1 MSQRSP
7 ETVSG
12 SRSQSPTFEG
22 ESNNET
28 NRSTSQ
34 AAPSLLLPSLHDSV
48 DQSVSAAGPH
58 ASQFSIASY
67 YYDPSQWESEHKSR
81 DSSAQRTNR
90 YPFSTSA
97 RGRTPSRVTS
107 RQINTSG
114 STSNYPSQH
123 DGDDDPDRPFSN
135 WTAGLDFDHSFGL
148 EDEGA
153 LLTSKGMLQD
163 SPAAFTSQRKLTSG
177 GSQFPS
183 DFQDDNMLS
192 AGPSRHPFGGRHVR
206 DFSSTTEGDVGVHPY
221 EKLDN
226 EDDQAMFTD
235 LPLDHDHLGPKPED
249 SVSYLGINS
258 SRNSSFIQMG
268 TEVPQQSASEVAALT
283 AHKAPSGKVR
293 QLEGHSE
300 NRVSQQVE
308 TGPRRLDR
316 FFGDEEQ
323 SIPRRTESPTSL
335 EELGDAEMNGM
346 RDTHRSSAD
355 MYSRM
360 GISSR
365 SGEGNGIDRAKQGLT
380 RVGKSIRRL
389 SRRVINLDG
398 EDRPNTEGVI
408 RLPDH
413 QEIDE
418 SSSDDEE
425 GVYAIEEV
433 QNLPSK
439 SNLELRGKSLGIFGP
454 ENPFRRSLAIL
465 MLQWWVEPIILMM
478 IMFNV
483 ILLVIQS
490 SQNVFKYP
498 RLPGY
503 FDYWTDYA
511 LLAVFVVYTIELVAR
526 IIVSGLIINPPA
538 AYEAPQEQ
546 RGHENIV
553 VTPPAIETPFSQHIR
568 AKASRSNTLDTFA
581 AMAGTIKVR
590 ATEAVRPHNHL
601 GQLNQHG
608 KPPLSPNRAHAP
620 RTVTS
625 DILANDTAFTSH
637 HTDNSHADSGTK
649 SEFDRRQPSSA
660 ASSSA
665 QWRERTFTFL
675 QKSKLAPFAEAIS
688 KQRAQAAHYAF
699 LRHSW
704 NRVDM
709 IAVVAFWATFFLAIA
724 REEITPS
731 HHIFVFRALSVLRC
745 ARLLTVTRGTSVILR
760 SLKTAGPLLVNVS
773 FFTLFSMLLFSIIG
787 VQSFE
792 GNYRRS
798 CVWVGDLQTDPNAPR
813 GQNYTTQQICG
824 GHRDALTGA
833 KTRAIDANG
842 RPLPI
847 SIKGFICPAGQL
859 CIESDENPENNTESF
874 DNILFALLQVI
885 IVISSNGWS
894 TIMYNM
900 MDADYYASCL
910 YFIIGLIIMNFWMA
924 NLFVAV
930 ITNTFATIS
939 AETKQSAFAAEG
951 IEPAKPVE
959 AEVETAAAQRRK
971 RVANVFKRF
980 WGHTKWFWLALIVA
994 DLGVQASQASYH
1006 ETSSNHRLSLAEL
1019 YLTIAFDFEIL
1030 VRFLSYLLDNDWR
1043 SFFAVKRNRFD
1054 LFLAIVTT
1062 IIQIPAIKNSSVFPW
1077 LTVFQLAR
1085 FYRVIIAVPR
1095 MEALLFRVFG
1105 SLSGLFNMILFLLL
1119 MVGLASLLAAQ
1130 LFRGDIPEESE
1141 GQTNEINFKQMWNS
1155 FLGMYQ
1161 IFSSE
1166 NWTTP
1171 LYSALTSE
1179 GQYKQAVIAGI
1190 FICGWFLFANFIVLQ
1205 MFIAVIAEN
1214 FGIAESQK
1222 RAQQLEV
1229 YLRNLEKPK
1238 TALFVRILHRL
1249 SPYRWLREHNA
1260 AKMGEKLPEDHPET
1274 RLQAERAL
1282 DRIDE
1287 KFQNRRSIRNFVSP
1301 TKAQGIFNLI
1311 RRIARLDRPEEQMPL
1326 DTLRA
1331 RQIRQSFSGASM
1343 LNDRRQ
1349 MSMYD
1354 SAAVAGFAATH
1365 AAVAASSEPSAFFS
1379 PSDKMQS
1386 DPQET
1391 ARLFARDRQLRR
1403 MRSDLGLLIEEP
1415 PNQAEV
1421 NALHENRWKDD
1432 PRIAQARLINTHPS
1446 YEKSLWLFSNTNRFR
1461 RICQSIVPCSHGE
1474 RLFGRRTSPF
1484 RLRVYQLAIFATIA
1498 ASVIIAG
1505 VATPAYRR
1513 QWYQGHGL
1521 RRDSWFSLTEVTLS
1535 LIFIIEFFVKVI
1547 ADGFAFTPNA
1557 YLLSP
1562 WNALDLFVLLT
1573 LLINVTTELAVI
1585 GGVSRFTRA
1594 LKSFRALRLIN
1605 LSDLMRRTFS
1615 ALVAV
1620 GGRFIDAS
1628 VLAILYIVPF
1638 AIWGQNLFSG
1648 LLYSCTDD
1656 SAGIINKAS
1665 CIGEYGT
1672 SPANWTFLAPRVWQ
1686 NPTVGSVYSFDDF
1699 RSSLLI
1705 LFEIVSLEGWTN
1717 VMATAM
1723 SVAGFNQQLQ
1733 TDQRQINALFF
1744 VIYNLIGAV
1753 FVLTLFVAVIIESFQ
1768 TFSGAAYLTTA
1779 QRQWID
1785 LKRLIS
1791 RQRPSK
1797 RPKVR
1802 PVDKVRSWCYD
1813 RAVHKHGWWS
1823 RSMTVLYLV
1832 SLITLATE
1840 MYNDSVGREQVRDII
1855 YISLA
1860 SIFAIDIAVRLLGLG
1875 WRSYRQDMWNL
1886 FDLIVVLGLFTTSIP
1901 LLSPNKNNSANV
1913 QLQKFF
1919 LVAVA
1924 FKLVQKN
1931 NALNQLFKTAVS
1943 SLSSIAS
1950 LFLLWITFFLVWG
1963 IMLVEVFGLTKWN
1976 INETYNKN
1984 FSTLLGTLVFL
1995 AMMSTG
2001 EGWNSYM
2008 HDYTISEPYCTS
2020 SSNYLNTDC
2029 GSEGWAYFLFVGW
2042 NVISMYIFLNMFTAT
2057 VVENF
2062 SYVFQLGGKPTL
2074 SREQVRNFKK
2084 AWAEF
2089 DTTRSGV
2096 LRKEQFVPFFNRLDG
2111 SLQVRVYPPQATIKA
2126 LKDKALT
2133 TKAGRPRSFDA
2144 SSRGSR
2150 SPTTRHNA
2158 AAKLLS
2164 PLVSNVH
2171 KADKDEHK
2179 ENFIW
2184 PPFPNE
2190 LIVDDINVT
2199 ALKRQLGKL
2208 DHEEIKRRKERFERL
2223 YHEACLLHD
2232 QKQNRD
2238 KGGVSFT
2245 DMLLLLAHY
2254 KLVDDEQ
2261 ALSLDELVE
2270 RRDLMQLV
2278 EDRIET
2284 ERIRGILRQIWLRR
2298 RFLAI
2303 REAKERLSTDRSYA
2317 SLQNIPGS
2325 PTTQDIPSINIQDSS
2340 LEPIEENDED
2350 MDQKARQRPALRL
2363 DLGSLDE
2370 AVSSRGRL
2378 HNQFDDDTP
2387 SPGKTKTLRQHGTGG
2402 QPSILLT
2409 TSGDEDSDGS
2419 DSLKGYSNDGLSPRS
2434 AASKSYL
2441 NELPLGETSAN
2452 QLSPSPS
2459 LQELEKQ
2466 ASPIIQEIDTSA
2478 WGSVARRLSTDNL
2491 SNERA
2496 RRGEGSSTGAGSS
2509 SSSHSGPFS
2518 RLNPFKS
2525 RKKSNADQQAP
2536 EGLTKEQFQQNEIRP
2551 IASNASFGSHDT
2563 KATNE
2568 MRESDHSSTASISLR
2583 SIQGPSNPSQKPSHR
2598 EGDWI

>member
-1 MSQRSP
+1 MPRRSSINGSPPKSTADSQ
-7 ETVSG
+7 
-12 SRSQSPTFEG
+12 EG
-22 ESNNET
+22 PDNRT
-28 NRSTSQ
+28 TRSTSQ
-34 AAPSLLLPSLHDSV
+34 AVPSLLLPSLHNSV
-48 DQSVSAAGPH
+48 DQSVSTAGPH

-67 YYDPSQWESEHKSR
+67 YFDPAQWGSDSQ
-81 DSSAQRTNR
+81 DSPAARHASR
-90 YPFSTSA
+90 YPPSLSV
-97 RGRTPSRVTS
+97 RESPPRVRTAQT
-107 RQINTSG
+107 NTA

-123 DGDDDPDRPFSN
+123 DGDDAAERPFSN
-135 WTAGLDFDHSFGL
+135 WAAGLDYDHSFGL
-148 EDEGA
+148 EDEGE
-153 LLTSKGMLQD
+153 LLTSKGTLEDSMLASQQKPATGN
-163 SPAAFTSQRKLTSG
+163 SPLRYGLK
-177 GSQFPS
+177 
-183 DFQDDNMLS
+183 DDHTIS
-192 AGPSRHPFGGRHVR
+192 AGPSQNFFGGRHGR
-206 DFSSTTEGDVGVHPY
+206 DFSSATEGDVGVHPY
-221 EKLDN
+221 IQVDN
-226 EDDQAMFTD
+226 KDNQGSFTD
-235 LPLDHDHLGPKPED
+235 LPLDHEHLGPKPDD
-249 SVSYLGINS
+249 SVSYLGATS
-258 SRNSSFIQMG
+258 SRNSSFIQMN
-268 TEVPQQSASEVAALT
+268 TEVPHQSASEVAALT
-283 AHKAPSGKVR
+283 SYKAPSGKIR
-293 QLEGHSE
+293 QTEGYSDDRSGE
-300 NRVSQQVE
+300 RTDME
-308 TGPRRLDR
+308 PRRIDQ
-316 FFGDEEQ
+316 FFGDEEEGVQ
-323 SIPRRTESPTSL
+323 RRVESPSSL
-335 EELGDAEMNGM
+335 EELGDMNTT

-355 MYSRM
+355 MYAQM

-365 SGEGNGIDRAKQGLT
+365 SGEGNGVERAKQGLT
-380 RVGKSIRRL
+380 RVGKSIRRI

-398 EDRPNTEGVI
+398 EERPNTEGVI
-408 RLPDH
+408 RLPDQ
-413 QEIDE
+413 QEVDE
-418 SSSDDEE
+418 SSSDDEDE
-425 GVYAIEEV
+425 GVYAVDQVYIV
-433 QNLPSK
+433 PSK
-439 SNLELRGKSLGIFGP
+439 ASSELRGKSLGIFGP
-454 ENPFRRSLAIL
+454 ENPFRRSLATL
-465 MLQWWVEPIILMM
+465 MSQWWIESIILMM
-478 IMFNV
+478 IIFNV

-490 SQNVFKYP
+490 APDVFKEP
-498 RLPGY
+498 RKAGY
-503 FDYWTDYA
+503 FDYWPDYA
-511 LLAVFVVYTIELVAR
+511 LLGVFVFYSIELFAR
-526 IIVSGLIINPPA
+526 IIVSGLIINPPV

-546 RGHENIV
+546 NKADDV
-553 VTPPAIETPFSQHIR
+553 VVSPPVETPYSQHAR
-568 AKASRSNTLDTFA
+568 AKAMRSNTLDAFA
-581 AMAGTIKVR
+581 AMADTIKVR

-608 KPPLSPNRAHAP
+608 KAPLSPNRAHAP

-625 DILANDTAFTSH
+625 DALDAE
-637 HTDNSHADSGTK
+637 HTFPPHQHDRSQNSSATK
-649 SEFDRRQPSSA
+649 SQFDRRQPSSA
-660 ASSSA
+660 ASSSGR
-665 QWRERTFTFL
+665 WREKTSTFL

-688 KQRAQAAHYAF
+688 KQRAQAADYAF

-704 NRVDM
+704 NRVDLV
-709 IAVVAFWATFFLAIA
+709 AVVSFWVMFFLAIGK
-724 REEITPS
+724 EEMTPS
-731 HHIFVFRALSVLRC
+731 HHIYIFRALSVLRC

-798 CVWVGDLQTDPNAPR
+798 CLWVGDLQSDPNAPR
-813 GQNYTTQQICG
+813 GQNYSTSQICG
-824 GHRDALTGA
+824 GHRDAVTGA
-833 KTRAIDANG
+833 KTKAIGLDG

-859 CIESDENPENNTESF
+859 CVENAQNPENDTESF
-874 DNILFALLQVI
+874 DNIFLALLQVI

-939 AETKQSAFAAEG
+939 AETKQSAFAAER
-951 IEPAKPVE
+951 IEPAKPTVILE
-959 AEVETAAAQRRK
+959 ETAAAQRRK

-980 WGHTKWFWLALIVA
+980 WGYTKWFWLALIVA

-1006 ETSSNHRLSLAEL
+1006 ETTSNNRLSLAEL

-1043 SFFAVKRNRFD
+1043 SFFSVKRNRFD
-1054 LFLAIVTT
+1054 LFLAVITT
-1062 IIQIPAIKNSSVFPW
+1062 IIQIPGIKNSDVFPW

-1105 SLSGLFNMILFLLL
+1105 SLSGLFNMIVFLLL
-1119 MVGLASLLAAQ
+1119 MVGLASLVAAQ
-1130 LFRGDIPEESE
+1130 LFRGDIPAESE
-1141 GQTNEINFKQMWNS
+1141 GQANEINFKQMWNS

-1179 GQYKQAVIAGI
+1179 GEYKQAVIAGI
-1190 FICGWFLFANFIVLQ
+1190 FMCGWFLFANFIVLQ
-1205 MFIAVIAEN
+1205 MFIGVIAEN
-1214 FGIAESQK
+1214 FGVAESQK

-1238 TALFVRILHRL
+1238 TALIVRILQRL

-1274 RLQAERAL
+1274 RLQAEREL
-1282 DRIDE
+1282 DKIDE
-1287 KFQNRRSIRNFVSP
+1287 KILNRRSIRNIVSP
-1301 TKAQGIFNLI
+1301 SKAQGVLKVL

-1326 DTLRA
+1326 DTIRA

-1343 LNDRRQ
+1343 LNDRRRQ
-1349 MSMYD
+1349 MSMYET
-1354 SAAVAGFAATH
+1354 AAAAGVAATH
-1365 AAVAASSEPSAFFS
+1365 AAVAASKEPSDFFS
-1379 PSDKMQS
+1379 PSENMQS
-1386 DPQET
+1386 DPQDT

-1403 MRSDLGLLIEEP
+1403 MRSDLGLLSEEP

-1421 NALHENRWKDD
+1421 NALHENRWKND
-1432 PRIAQARLINTHPS
+1432 PRIAQARMINTHPS
-1446 YEKSLWLFSNTNRFR
+1446 YEKSLWLFSNMNRFR

-1474 RLFGRRTSPF
+1474 RLFGRRTSSF
-1484 RLRVYQLAIFATIA
+1484 RLRAYQFVIFATIA

-1513 QWYQGHGL
+1513 QWYQDHGI

-1535 LIFIIEFFVKVI
+1535 LIFIAEFFIKVI

-1573 LLINVTTELAVI
+1573 LLVNVTTELAVI

-1594 LKSFRALRLIN
+1594 LKAFRALRLIN

-1620 GGRFIDAS
+1620 GGRFVDAS

-1648 LLYSCTDD
+1648 LLYSCTDG
-1656 SAGIINKAS
+1656 SEGIINKAS
-1665 CIGEYGT
+1665 CIGEYGS
-1672 SPANWTFLAPRVWQ
+1672 SPAQWTFLAPRAWQ
-1686 NPTVGSVYSFDDF
+1686 NPTQGSVYSFDDF

-1785 LKRLIS
+1785 LKRLIA

-1797 RPKVR
+1797 RPKIR
-1802 PVDKVRSWCYD
+1802 PTDRVRSWCYD

-1823 RSMTVLYLV
+1823 RTMTVLYLV

-1840 MYNDSVGREQVRDII
+1840 MYKDSRAKEQVRDVI

-1860 SIFAIDIAVRLLGLG
+1860 SVFAIDISVRLAGLG

-1901 LLSPNKNNSANV
+1901 LLSPNPNNSANV

-1943 SLSSIAS
+1943 SLPSIVS

-1963 IMLVEVFGLTKWN
+1963 IMFVEVFGLTKWN

-1984 FSTLLGTLVFL
+1984 FSTLLGSLVFL

-2008 HDYTISEPYCTS
+2008 HDFTLTEPYCTS
-2020 SSNYLNTDC
+2020 SENYLNTDC
-2029 GSEGWAYFLFVGW
+2029 GSEGWAYFLFIGW

-2096 LRKEQFVPFFNRLDG
+2096 LRKDQFVPFFNRLDG
-2111 SLQVRVYPPQATIKA
+2111 SLEVRVYPAKATIKA
-2126 LKDKALT
+2126 LKEKALT
-2133 TKAGRPRSFDA
+2133 SKEGRPRSFDA

-2150 SPTTRHNA
+2150 SPTRQNA
-2158 AAKLLS
+2158 AARLLS
-2164 PLVSNVH
+2164 PLVSSAH
-2171 KADKDEHK
+2171 KGHK
-2179 ENFIW
+2179 EEQKEAFLW
-2184 PPFPNE
+2184 PPPPNE
-2190 LIVDDINVT
+2190 LVVDGINVT
-2199 ALKRQLGKL
+2199 ALNIQLGKF
-2208 DHEEIKRRKERFERL
+2208 DHEEIKRRKMRFERL

-2232 QKQNRD
+2232 QKGKSN
-2238 KGGVSFT
+2238 KGGLSFT

-2254 KLVDDEQ
+2254 KLIDDEQ
-2261 ALSLDELVE
+2261 ALGLDELVD
-2270 RRDLMQLV
+2270 RRELMQHV

-2303 REAKERLSTDRSYA
+2303 REAKQRLSGDRSYA
-2317 SLQNIPGS
+2317 SLQHILGS
-2325 PTTQDIPSINIQDSS
+2325 PTTQDIPSINIQDSYVDLS
-2340 LEPIEENDED
+2340 ENGK
-2350 MDQKARQRPALRL
+2350 QKARQKPALRL
-2363 DLGSLDE
+2363 DLGSLNDNISSGGQF
-2370 AVSSRGRL
+2370 VSR
-2378 HNQFDDDTP
+2378 FDDDTP
-2387 SPGKTKTLRQHGTGG
+2387 SPGKTKTLRQAGLAGEH
-2402 QPSILLT
+2402 PSILLT
-2409 TSGDEDSDGS
+2409 TSGDEDMYDD
-2419 DSLKGYSNDGLSPRS
+2419 DSIKQRSVDDISPKS
-2434 AASKSYL
+2434 TTPKSYM
-2441 NELPLGETSAN
+2441 NELTVGETSMT

-2459 LQELEKQ
+2459 LQELERQ

-2478 WGSVARRLSTDNL
+2478 WGSVARRLSADH
-2491 SNERA
+2491 
-2496 RRGEGSSTGAGSS
+2496 SSTERVRESLSKSAGAATS
-2509 SSSHSGPFS
+2509 SSSHRQSAFS
-2518 RLNPFKS
+2518 RMNPFKL
-2525 RKKSNADQQAP
+2525 RKKSDADQQEPQSLLRERSRDDDGSAMR
-2536 EGLTKEQFQQNEIRP
+2536 KVQ
-2551 IASNASFGSHDT
+2551 SNTSLGSRD
-2563 KATNE
+2563 TNE
-2568 MRESDHSSTASISLR
+2568 MRESDHSSTASISIR
-2583 SIQGPSNPSQKPSHR
+2583 SAQGPSQTRKSAER

>member
-1 MSQRSP
+1 MSRRSSI
-7 ETVSG
+7 SG
-12 SRSQSPTFEG
+12 SRSQSPTPANPQQG
-22 ESNNET
+22 SDNRT
-28 NRSTSQ
+28 TRSTSQ
-34 AAPSLLLPSLHDSV
+34 AVPSLLLPSLHNSV
-48 DQSVSAAGPH
+48 DQAVSSAGPH

-67 YYDPSQWESEHKSR
+67 YYD
-81 DSSAQRTNR
+81 SAQWGSDSQDSQAARHASR
-90 YPFSTSA
+90 YPPSLSV
-97 RGRTPSRVTS
+97 RESPPRVRTAQP
-107 RQINTSG
+107 NTA

-123 DGDDDPDRPFSN
+123 DGDDNPERPFSD
-135 WTAGLDFDHSFGL
+135 WAAGLDYDHSF
-148 EDEGA
+148 DEGE
-153 LLTSKGMLQD
+153 LVTSRATLENSMLASTPQPKSATGK
-163 SPAAFTSQRKLTSG
+163 SPLRYDL
-177 GSQFPS
+177 
-183 DFQDDNMLS
+183 DDDDMIS
-192 AGPSRHPFGGRHVR
+192 AGPSRHFFGGRHGR
-206 DFSSTTEGDVGVHPY
+206 EFSSATEGDVGVHPY
-221 EKLDN
+221 IQVDN
-226 EDDQAMFTD
+226 IDNQGSFTD
-235 LPLDHDHLGPKPED
+235 LPLDHEHLGPKPQD
-249 SVSYLGINS
+249 SVSFLGATS

-268 TEVPQQSASEVAALT
+268 TEVPHQSASEVAALT
-283 AHKAPSGKVR
+283 AFKAPSGKVR
-293 QLEGHSE
+293 HPGGYSDERAGDRTDME
-300 NRVSQQVE
+300 
-308 TGPRRLDR
+308 PRRLDN
-316 FFGDEEQ
+316 FFGDEEEGV
-323 SIPRRTESPTSL
+323 RRVESPSSL
-335 EELGDAEMNGM
+335 EEMADTEMNTT

-355 MYSRM
+355 LYARM

-365 SGEGNGIDRAKQGLT
+365 SADGNGVERAKQGLT

-398 EDRPNTEGVI
+398 EERPNTEGVI

-413 QEIDE
+413 QEVDE
-418 SSSDDEE
+418 SSSDDED
-425 GVYAIEEV
+425 GIYAV
-433 QNLPSK
+433 DQVHTVPSK
-439 SNLELRGKSLGIFGP
+439 ASWELRGKSLGIFGP
-454 ENPFRRSLAIL
+454 ENPFRRSLATL
-465 MLQWWVEPIILMM
+465 MSQWWIEPIILMM
-478 IMFNV
+478 IILNV
-483 ILLVIQS
+483 VLLVLQS
-490 SQNVFKYP
+490 ARDVFLQP
-498 RLPGY
+498 RKPGY
-503 FDYWTDYA
+503 FDYWPDYG
-511 LLAVFVVYTIELVAR
+511 LLAVFVFYTIELVAR
-526 IIVSGLIINPPA
+526 IVVSGLIINPPV

-546 RGHENIV
+546 RKADDGVIS
-553 VTPPAIETPFSQHIR
+553 PPIETPFSQHVR
-568 AKASRSNTLDTFA
+568 AKAMRSNTLDTFA

-601 GQLNQHG
+601 GQLNEHG
-608 KPPLSPNRAHAP
+608 KAPLSPNRAHAP

-625 DILANDTAFTSH
+625 DVLDTE
-637 HTDNSHADSGTK
+637 HTFPPHQHDRSQNSSATK
-649 SEFDRRQPSSA
+649 SQFDRRQPSSA
-660 ASSSA
+660 TSSSG
-665 QWRERTFTFL
+665 QLREKTSTFL

-688 KQRAQAAHYAF
+688 KQRAQAADYAF

-704 NRVDM
+704 NRVDLV
-709 IAVVAFWATFFLAIA
+709 AVVSFWVMFFLAVA
-724 REEITPS
+724 REEMTDS
-731 HHIFVFRALSVLRC
+731 HHIFIFRALSVLRC

-798 CVWVGDLQTDPNAPR
+798 CLWVGDLQTDPNAPR
-813 GQNYTTQQICG
+813 GQNYSTQQICG
-824 GHRDALTGA
+824 GHRDAVTGA
-833 KTRAIDANG
+833 KTKAVDLNG
-842 RPLPI
+842 RPLSI

-859 CIESDENPENNTESF
+859 CVENAENPENDTESF
-874 DNILFALLQVI
+874 DNIFLALLQVI

-910 YFIIGLIIMNFWMA
+910 YFIIGIIVMNFWMA

-951 IEPAKPVE
+951 IEPAKPSAIVE
-959 AEVETAAAQRRK
+959 ETAAAQRRK

-980 WGHTKWFWLALIVA
+980 WGYTKWFWLALIVA

-1006 ETSSNHRLSLAEL
+1006 ETSSNHRLSLTEL

-1043 SFFAVKRNRFD
+1043 SFFSIKRNRFD
-1054 LFLAIVTT
+1054 LFLAVITT
-1062 IIQIPAIKNSSVFPW
+1062 IIQIPGIKNSDVFPW

-1105 SLSGLFNMILFLLL
+1105 SLSGLFNMIVFLLL
-1119 MVGLASLLAAQ
+1119 MVGLASLVAVQ
-1130 LFRGDIPEESE
+1130 LFRGDIPEVSE

-1179 GQYKQAVIAGI
+1179 GEYKQAVISGI
-1190 FICGWFLFANFIVLQ
+1190 FMCGWFLFANFIVLQ
-1205 MFIAVIAEN
+1205 MFIGVIAEN

-1238 TALFVRILHRL
+1238 TALIVRILQRL

-1260 AKMGEKLPEDHPET
+1260 AKMGEKLPDDHPET
-1274 RLQAERAL
+1274 RLQAEREL
-1282 DRIDE
+1282 DKIDE
-1287 KFQNRRSIRNFVSP
+1287 KILNRRSIRNIVSP
-1301 TKAQGIFNLI
+1301 SKAQGVLKVV
-1311 RRIARLDRPEEQMPL
+1311 RKIARLDRPEEQMPL
-1326 DTLRA
+1326 DTIRA
-1331 RQIRQSFSGASM
+1331 RQIRQSFSGTSM
-1343 LNDRRQ
+1343 LNDRRRQ

-1354 SAAVAGFAATH
+1354 TAAAAGVAATH
-1365 AAVAASSEPSAFFS
+1365 AAVAASQEPSTFLS
-1379 PSDKMQS
+1379 PSETMQS
-1386 DPQET
+1386 GPQDT

-1403 MRSDLGLLIEEP
+1403 MRSDLGLLSEEP
-1415 PNQAEV
+1415 PSQAEV

-1446 YEKSLWLFSNTNRFR
+1446 YEKSLWLFSNMNRFR

-1484 RLRVYQLAIFATIA
+1484 RLRIYQLAIFATIA

-1505 VATPAYRR
+1505 IATPAYRR
-1513 QWYQGHGL
+1513 QWYQDHGI

-1535 LIFIIEFFVKVI
+1535 LIFIAEFFIKVI

-1594 LKSFRALRLIN
+1594 LKAFRALRLIN

-1620 GGRFIDAS
+1620 GGRFVDAS

-1648 LLYSCTDD
+1648 LLYSCTDG
-1656 SAGIINKAS
+1656 SAGIINKAN
-1665 CIGEYGT
+1665 CIGEYGA
-1672 SPANWTFLAPRVWQ
+1672 SPAEWTFLAPRAWQ

-1785 LKRLIS
+1785 LKRLIA

-1802 PVDKVRSWCYD
+1802 PTDRVRSWCYD

-1823 RSMTVLYLV
+1823 RMMTVFYLV

-1840 MYNDSVGREQVRDII
+1840 MYRDSRGREQVRDLI

-1860 SIFAIDIAVRLLGLG
+1860 SVFAIDITIRLSGLG

-1901 LLSPNKNNSANV
+1901 LLSPNSNNAANT

-1931 NALNQLFKTAVS
+1931 NALNQLFKTAIS
-1943 SLSSIAS
+1943 SLPSIVS

-1984 FSTLLGTLVFL
+1984 FSTLLGSLVFL

-2008 HDYTISEPYCTS
+2008 HDYTLTEPYCTS
-2020 SSNYLNTDC
+2020 SENYLNTDC
-2029 GSEGWAYFLFVGW
+2029 GSEGWAYALFIGW

-2096 LRKEQFVPFFNRLDG
+2096 LRKDQFVPFFNRLDG
-2111 SLQVRVYPPQATIKA
+2111 SLEVRIYPAKATIKA
-2126 LKDKALT
+2126 LKDKAIT
-2133 TKAGRPRSFDA
+2133 SREGRPRSFDA

-2150 SPTTRHNA
+2150 SPTRHNA

-2164 PLVSNVH
+2164 PLMGGSH
-2171 KADKDEHK
+2171 KANNEEQKGA
-2179 ENFIW
+2179 FLW
-2184 PPFPNE
+2184 PPSPNE
-2190 LIVDDINVT
+2190 LVVDGVNVT
-2199 ALKRQLGKL
+2199 VLNRQLGKL
-2208 DHEEIKRRKERFERL
+2208 DHEEIKRRKMRFERL
-2223 YHEACLLHD
+2223 YHEACLLHE
-2232 QKQNRD
+2232 QKDKRN
-2238 KGGVSFT
+2238 KGGLSFT

-2254 KLVDDEQ
+2254 KLIDDEQ
-2261 ALSLDELVE
+2261 ALGLDELVD

-2303 REAKERLSTDRSYA
+2303 REAKHRLSGDRSYA

-2325 PTTQDIPSINIQDSS
+2325 PTTQDIPSINIQDSYLDS
-2340 LEPIEENDED
+2340 DDDQYANGK
-2350 MDQKARQRPALRL
+2350 QKAHQKPALRL
-2363 DLGSLDE
+2363 DIGNLNDPTSSGRQI
-2370 AVSSRGRL
+2370 VSR
-2378 HNQFDDDTP
+2378 FDDDTP
-2387 SPGKTKTLRQHGTGG
+2387 SPGKTKTLRQAGLAGEH
-2402 QPSILLT
+2402 PSILLT
-2409 TSGDEDSDGS
+2409 TSGDEDMYDD
-2419 DSLKGYSNDGLSPRS
+2419 DSIKQMSSDGLSPQSATPRS
-2434 AASKSYL
+2434 YM
-2441 NELPLGETSAN
+2441 NELAVGETSMT

-2459 LQELEKQ
+2459 LQELERQ

-2478 WGSVARRLSTDNL
+2478 WGSVARRLSSDH
-2491 SNERA
+2491 SSADRA
-2496 RRGEGSSTGAGSS
+2496 RESPSKNASAATS
-2509 SSSHSGPFS
+2509 SSSHRQSALS
-2518 RLNPFKS
+2518 RMNPFKS
-2525 RKKSNADQQAP
+2525 RKRSDADQQEPQSLLRQRSRDDDGSA
-2536 EGLTKEQFQQNEIRP
+2536 IRKVQ
-2551 IASNASFGSHDT
+2551 SNTSFGSRD
-2563 KATNE
+2563 TNE
-2568 MRESDHSSTASISLR
+2568 MRESDHSSTASISIR
-2583 SIQGPSNPSQKPSHR
+2583 SAQGPSQPRKSAER

>member
-1 MSQRSP
+1 MSRRSSI
-7 ETVSG
+7 TR
-12 SRSQSPTFEG
+12 SRSQSPAPENPQEVLDNRT
-22 ESNNET
+22 T
-28 NRSTSQ
+28 RSTSQ
-34 AAPSLLLPSLHDSV
+34 AVPSLLLPSLNDSV

-67 YYDPSQWESEHKSR
+67 YFDPAQWGTDSH
-81 DSSAQRTNR
+81 DSSARHTSR
-90 YPFSTSA
+90 YPASLSV
-97 RGRTPSRVTS
+97 RESPPRVRTTQP
-107 RQINTSG
+107 NTIS
-114 STSNYPSQH
+114 SSNHPSQN
-123 DGDDDPDRPFSN
+123 DGNDYDDDAERPFSN
-135 WTAGLDFDHSFGL
+135 WAAGLDYDHAFGL
-148 EDEGA
+148 EDEGE
-153 LLTSKGMLQD
+153 LITSKGTLE
-163 SPAAFTSQRKLTSG
+163 TSMLTSTPQQKPAP
-177 GSQFPS
+177 GSSP
-183 DFQDDNMLS
+183 LRYGL
-192 AGPSRHPFGGRHVR
+192 AGPSRQIFGGRHGR
-206 DFSSTTEGDVGVHPY
+206 DFSSATEGDVGVHPY
-221 EKLDN
+221 IQVDN
-226 EDDQAMFTD
+226 EDIQESFTN
-235 LPLDHDHLGPKPED
+235 LPLDQEHLGPKPQD
-249 SVSYLGINS
+249 SVSFLGATS

-268 TEVPQQSASEVAALT
+268 TEVPHQSASEVAALT
-283 AHKAPSGKVR
+283 AYKAPSGKVR
-293 QLEGHSE
+293 QTEGYSDE
-300 NRVSQQVE
+300 RSGE
-308 TGPRRLDR
+308 RADMEPRRLDQ
-316 FFGDEEQ
+316 FFGDEEEGM
-323 SIPRRTESPTSL
+323 PRRVDSPSSL
-335 EELGDAEMNGM
+335 EEAGDAEMNAT

-355 MYSRM
+355 LYARM

-365 SGEGNGIDRAKQGLT
+365 SGEANGVERAKQGLT
-380 RVGKSIRRL
+380 RVGKSIRRI
-389 SRRVINLDG
+389 SRRVVNLDG
-398 EDRPNTEGVI
+398 EERPNTEGVI

-413 QEIDE
+413 QEVDE
-418 SSSDDEE
+418 SSSDDED
-425 GVYAIEEV
+425 GMYAVEEV
-433 QNLPSK
+433 QIVPSK
-439 SNLELRGKSLGIFGP
+439 TSSELRGKSLGIFGP
-454 ENPFRRSLAIL
+454 ENPFRRSLATL
-465 MLQWWVEPIILMM
+465 MSQWWIEPIILMM
-478 IMFNV
+478 IIFNV
-483 ILLVIQS
+483 ILLVLQS
-490 SQNVFKYP
+490 SRDVFNHP

-503 FDYWTDYA
+503 FDYWVDYA
-511 LLAVFVVYTIELVAR
+511 LLAVFVIYTIELVAR
-526 IIVSGLIINPPA
+526 IVVSGLIINPPA

-546 RGHENIV
+546 RKAEDV
-553 VTPPAIETPFSQHIR
+553 VTSPPIETPFSQHLR
-568 AKASRSNTLDTFA
+568 AKAMRSNTLDTFA
-581 AMAGTIKVR
+581 AMADTIKVR

-608 KPPLSPNRAHAP
+608 KAPLSPNRAHAP

-625 DILANDTAFTSH
+625 DVL
-637 HTDNSHADSGTK
+637 DSEPTFPPHQHDQSQSSSATK
-649 SEFDRRQPSSA
+649 SQFDRRQPSSA
-660 ASSSA
+660 TSSSG
-665 QWRERTFTFL
+665 QWREKTSTFL

-688 KQRAQAAHYAF
+688 KQRAQAADYAF

-704 NRVDM
+704 NRVDLL
-709 IAVVAFWATFFLAIA
+709 AVISFWVMFFLAIGGQ
-724 REEITPS
+724 EMTDN
-731 HHIFVFRALSVLRC
+731 HHIFFFRALSVLRC

-798 CVWVGDLQTDPNAPR
+798 CLWVGDLQSDPNAPR
-813 GQNYTTQQICG
+813 GQNYTTQQMCG
-824 GHRDALTGA
+824 GHRDSVTGA
-833 KTRAIDANG
+833 KTRAIGSDG

-847 SIKGFICPAGQL
+847 SIKGFICPVGQL
-859 CIESDENPENNTESF
+859 CVESDQNPENNTESF
-874 DNILFALLQVI
+874 DNIFFALLQVI

-910 YFIIGLIIMNFWMA
+910 YFIIGLIVMNFWMA

-939 AETKQSAFAAEG
+939 AETKQSAFAAER
-951 IEPAKPVE
+951 IEPAKPPSIVE
-959 AEVETAAAQRRK
+959 ESAAAQRRK

-980 WGHTKWFWLALIVA
+980 WGYTKWFWLALIVA

-1006 ETSSNHRLSLAEL
+1006 ETASNRRLSLAEL

-1043 SFFAVKRNRFD
+1043 AFFTVKRNRFD
-1054 LFLAIVTT
+1054 LFLALITT
-1062 IIQIPAIKNSSVFPW
+1062 IIQIPAIKNSDVFPW

-1105 SLSGLFNMILFLLL
+1105 SLSGLFNMIVFLLL
-1119 MVGLASLLAAQ
+1119 MVGLASLLAVQ
-1130 LFRGDIPEESE
+1130 LFRGDIPAESD
-1141 GQTNEINFKQMWNS
+1141 GQPNEINFKQMWNS

-1179 GQYKQAVIAGI
+1179 GEFKQAVIAGI
-1190 FICGWFLFANFIVLQ
+1190 FMCGWFLFANFIVLQ
-1205 MFIAVIAEN
+1205 MFIGVIAEN

-1238 TALFVRILHRL
+1238 TALIVRILQRL

-1282 DRIDE
+1282 DKIDE
-1287 KFQNRRSIRNFVSP
+1287 KILNRRSIRNIVSP
-1301 TKAQGIFNLI
+1301 SKAQGVLKVV

-1326 DTLRA
+1326 DTIRA
-1331 RQIRQSFSGASM
+1331 RQIRQSFSGTSM

-1349 MSMYD
+1349 MSMYET
-1354 SAAVAGFAATH
+1354 AAAAGVAATH
-1365 AAVAASSEPSAFFS
+1365 AAVAASNEPSTFFS
-1379 PSDKMQS
+1379 ASDNMQS
-1386 DPQET
+1386 DPQDT
-1391 ARLFARDRQLRR
+1391 ARLFARDRQLLR
-1403 MRSDLGLLIEEP
+1403 MRSDLGLISEER

-1421 NALHENRWKDD
+1421 NALHENRWKND
-1432 PRIAQARLINTHPS
+1432 PRIAQARMINTHPS
-1446 YEKSLWLFSNTNRFR
+1446 YEKSLWLFSNLNRFR
-1461 RICQSIVPCSHGE
+1461 RTCQSIVPCSHGE

-1484 RLRVYQLAIFATIA
+1484 RLRIYQLAIFATIA

-1505 VATPAYRR
+1505 WATPAYRR
-1513 QWYQGHGL
+1513 QWYQDHGI

-1535 LIFIIEFFVKVI
+1535 LIFIAEFFIKVI

-1573 LLINVTTELAVI
+1573 LLVNVTTELAVI

-1594 LKSFRALRLIN
+1594 LKAFRALRLIN

-1615 ALVAV
+1615 ALIAV

-1648 LLYSCTDD
+1648 LLYSCTDG

-1665 CIGEYGT
+1665 CIGEYGA
-1672 SPANWTFLAPRVWQ
+1672 SPSEWTFLAPRSWQ
-1686 NPTVGSVYSFDDF
+1686 NPTEGSVYSFDDF

-1785 LKRLIS
+1785 LKRLIA

-1797 RPKVR
+1797 RPKIR
-1802 PVDKVRSWCYD
+1802 PTDKVRSWCYD

-1823 RSMTVLYLV
+1823 RSMTVLYLI

-1840 MYNDSVGREQVRDII
+1840 MYNDSKASEQVRDII

-1860 SIFAIDIAVRLLGLG
+1860 SVFAIDIGVRLSGLG

-1901 LLSPNKNNSANV
+1901 LLSPNPNNAANA

-1931 NALNQLFKTAVS
+1931 NALNQLFKTAIS
-1943 SLSSIAS
+1943 SLPSIVS

-1963 IMLVEVFGLTKWN
+1963 IMFVEVFGLTKWN

-1984 FSTLLGTLVFL
+1984 FSTLLGSLVFL

-2008 HDYTISEPYCTS
+2008 HDFTITEPYCTS
-2020 SSNYLNTDC
+2020 SENYLNTDC
-2029 GSEGWAYFLFVGW
+2029 GSEGWAYFLFIGW

-2096 LRKEQFVPFFNRLDG
+2096 LRKDQFVPFFNRLDG
-2111 SLQVRVYPPQATIKA
+2111 SLEVRVYPAKATIKA

-2133 TKAGRPRSFDA
+2133 SKEGRPRSFDA

-2150 SPTTRHNA
+2150 SPTRHNA

-2164 PLVSNVH
+2164 PLVSSTH
-2171 KADKDEHK
+2171 KASK
-2179 ENFIW
+2179 EEQREAFLW
-2184 PPFPNE
+2184 PPSPNE
-2190 LIVDDINVT
+2190 LIVDGLNVT
-2199 ALKRQLGKL
+2199 ALTRQLGKF
-2208 DHEEIKRRKERFERL
+2208 DHEEIKRRKMRFERL
-2223 YHEACLLHD
+2223 YHEACLLKD
-2232 QKQNRD
+2232 QKENRG
-2238 KGGVSFT
+2238 KGGLSFT

-2254 KLVDDEQ
+2254 KLIDDEQ
-2261 ALSLDELVE
+2261 ALSLDELVD
-2270 RRDLMQLV
+2270 RRELMQLV

-2303 REAKERLSTDRSYA
+2303 REAKQRLSSDRSYA

-2325 PTTQDIPSINIQDSS
+2325 PTTQDIPSINVQDSS
-2340 LEPIEENDED
+2340 LD
-2350 MDQKARQRPALRL
+2350 MNGKQKARQKPALRL
-2363 DLGSLDE
+2363 DLDSLNDPTSSGRQF
-2370 AVSSRGRL
+2370 VS
-2378 HNQFDDDTP
+2378 QFDDDTP
-2387 SPGKTKTLRQHGTGG
+2387 SPGKIKTLRQGG
-2402 QPSILLT
+2402 LAGEHPSILLT
-2409 TSGDEDSDGS
+2409 TSGDDDMDDVDSMKQMS
-2419 DSLKGYSNDGLSPRS
+2419 VDGLSPKS
-2434 AASKSYL
+2434 ATPKSYM
-2441 NELPLGETSAN
+2441 NELPIGETSMT

-2459 LQELEKQ
+2459 LQELERQ

-2478 WGSVARRLSTDNL
+2478 WGSVARRLSADHL
-2491 SNERA
+2491 SLDRMREDAGNN
-2496 RRGEGSSTGAGSS
+2496 TGAAASSSS
-2509 SSSHSGPFS
+2509 SSSHRQGAFS
-2518 RLNPFKS
+2518 RMNPFKS
-2525 RKKSNADQQAP
+2525 RKKSDADQQMP
-2536 EGLTKEQFQQNEIRP
+2536 QSSLLREQSREDNSAIHKVQ
-2551 IASNASFGSHDT
+2551 SNTSFGSRDT
-2563 KATNE
+2563 KDTNE

-2583 SIQGPSNPSQKPSHR
+2583 SAKSPNQSQRPAGR